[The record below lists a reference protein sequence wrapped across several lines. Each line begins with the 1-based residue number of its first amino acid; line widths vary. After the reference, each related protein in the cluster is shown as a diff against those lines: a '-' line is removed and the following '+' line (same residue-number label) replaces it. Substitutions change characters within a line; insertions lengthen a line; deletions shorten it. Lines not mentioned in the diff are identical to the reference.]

1 MIYIEVDKRE
11 ERITLENRLLGMQ
24 KELNKVQK
32 DNLILKM
39 KSTIALGQMR
49 LQVESIQED
58 KQFLIEKFIDL
69 KKKVE
74 VSEQSLKL
82 KNAELATLQSMMRET
97 WKWQENKVAE
107 KDKTIINER
116 LARMHL
122 FCSLSIIGA
131 S

>member
-97 WKWQENKVAE
+97 
-107 KDKTIINER
+107 
-116 LARMHL
+116 
-122 FCSLSIIGA
+122 
-131 S
+131 

>member
-1 MIYIEVDKRE
+1 MYIEVDKRE
-11 ERITLENRLLGMQ
+11 EQITLENRLLTMQ
-24 KELNKVQK
+24 KEFNKVQK

-39 KSTIALGQMR
+39 KSTIALGQMK

-58 KQFLIEKFIDL
+58 KHFFIEKFIDL

-74 VSEQSLKL
+74 VSEQSLKV

-97 WKWQENKVAE
+97 WKWQEHFMTE
-107 KDKTIINER
+107 KDETIINECLSR
-116 LARMHL
+116 IHS
-122 FCSLSIIGA
+122 FCSLSTIGA